1 MTKVFRGAITL
12 TNRLHYQSNIEC
24 NDIFTIDFQNLL
36 VNLHDK
42 FNNEVHEIRKDRL
55 TNQKKARNGSMPTP
69 LAKSDANSDWKIKD
83 LPEDLRTPGIEISG
97 PASIASMLINAL
109 NPGPGGERAEGDL
122 DDDEDAAGH
131 TLEDSILAARNRMQ
145 ATLGTLSF
153 DNSKTGKHYELQ
165 PGKIPFFM
173 HRERGLHLDEPMI
186 TIDGSPISATILGT
200 ALTLFFG
207 GREQHKQGDGVYF
220 YIPKTESARETKFY
234 NNLFTEI
241 KNSVS
246 EISNINIKA
255 IILIESL
262 PAVFQM
268 EEMLYALGDYAAG
281 LNAARWDLKA
291 SILEYVMHDKEFV
304 WPDRFDVTIQNT
316 EFMSNIFRRLVA
328 VCLKH
333 NAVPIGGMAT
343 ALPSKDEE
351 VNKEAA
357 KSIKADKEW
366 EAKQGFI
373 RAWVAHIY
381 HMDPAAEPFKKL
393 QKSGWKPTDEM
404 KNPDNYPVKIEKPN
418 GTLTK
423 EGTRQNIRTLIEY
436 IEGWLNGRGAKGI
449 DRLAGKPGK
458 RPALMEDLATAR
470 ISTGQIAQRIIHK
483 SFSEDTEQEH
493 SFKLVKEIIID
504 EKRDIIKLLGNNPS
518 DAQINKYEDSSK
530 IAMKWIKNYTEFNF
544 RSLGSYSRKDLGN
557 IANDKEAF

>member
-1 MTKVFRGAITL
+1 MID
-12 TNRLHYQSNIEC
+12 RLSCQSQIEC
-24 NDIFTIDFQNLL
+24 NDIFTSEFQTLL

-42 FNNEVHEIRKDRL
+42 FSDEVKEIRKERIE
-55 TNQKKARNGSMPTP
+55 NQEKARNGIMPAP
-69 LAKSDANSDWKIKD
+69 LDKSEANGEWKIDD
-83 LPEDLRTPGIEISG
+83 LPEDLRKPGIEISG
-97 PASIASMLINAL
+97 PAGIASMLINAL
-109 NPGPGGERAEGDL
+109 NPGPGGVRAEGDL

-131 TLEDSILAARNRMQ
+131 TLEDSIHATRNRMN
-145 ATLGTLSF
+145 ATLGTLTF
-153 DNSKTGKHYELQ
+153 DNKKTGKHYQLE

-173 HRERGLHLDEPMI
+173 HRERGLHLDEPDV
-186 TIDGSPISATILGT
+186 TIDGEPISATILGT

-207 GREQHKQGDGVYF
+207 GREQHKKGEGVYF
-220 YIPKTESARETKFY
+220 YIPKTESAREAKFY
-234 NNLFTEI
+234 NSLFTEI
-241 KNSVS
+241 KKSVN
-246 EISNINIKA
+246 EINDINIKA

-268 EEMLYALGDYAAG
+268 EEMLFALGEYAAG

-328 VCLKH
+328 ICLKH
-333 NAVPIGGMAT
+333 DAVPIGGMAT
-343 ALPSKDEE
+343 ALPSKDED
-351 VNKEAA
+351 VNIEAA

-393 QKSGWKPTDEM
+393 RQSGWEPSEDM
-404 KNPDNYPVKIEKPN
+404 KNPDNYPVKIDNPK

-423 EGTRQNIRTLIEY
+423 EGTRQNVRTLLEY

-483 SFSEDTEQEH
+483 SFSEDTEEEH
-493 SFKLVKEIIID
+493 SFKLVKEIIND
-504 EKRDIIKLLGNNPS
+504 ETRDIIDLLGD
-518 DAQINKYEDSSK
+518 DATEDQKLKYIKSSK
-530 IAMKWIKNYTEFNF
+530 IAMQWIKNYTEYEF
-544 RSLGSYSRKDLGN
+544 RSLGSYTRDDLEK
-557 IANDKEAF
+557 IAANPEPF

>member
-1 MTKVFRGAITL
+1 MSD
-12 TNRLHYQSNIEC
+12 RLSFNSQIEC
-24 NDIFTIDFQNLL
+24 DDIFTPEFQTLL

-42 FNNEVHEIRKDRL
+42 FNDEVKQIRKERIE
-55 TNQKKARNGSMPTP
+55 NQEKARNGIMPSP
-69 LAKSDANSDWKIKD
+69 LEKSEANGEWKIGE
-83 LPEDLRTPGIEISG
+83 LPEDLRKPGIEISG
-97 PASIASMLINAL
+97 PAGIASMLINAL
-109 NPGPGGERAEGDL
+109 NPGPGGVRAEGDL

-131 TLEDSILAARNRMQ
+131 TLEDSIHATRNRMN
-145 ATLGTLSF
+145 ATLGTLTF
-153 DNSKTGKHYELQ
+153 DNQTTGKHYELQ

-173 HRERGLHLDEPMI
+173 HRERGLHLDEPSV
-186 TIDGSPISATILGT
+186 TIDNEPISATILGT

-207 GREQHKQGDGVYF
+207 GRAQHKSGDGVYF

-234 NNLFTEI
+234 NTLFTEI

-246 EISNINIKA
+246 EINDINIKA

-268 EEMLYALGDYAAG
+268 EEMLHALGEYAAG

-291 SILEYVMHDKEFV
+291 SILEYVMHDKDFV

-328 VCLKH
+328 ICLKH
-333 NAVPIGGMAT
+333 DAVPIGGMAT
-343 ALPSKDEE
+343 ALPSRDEE
-351 VNKEAA
+351 VNIEAA

-393 QKSGWKPTDEM
+393 RESGWEPSEDM
-404 KNPDNYPVKIEKPN
+404 KNPDNYPVKIDNPN

-423 EGTRQNIRTLIEY
+423 EGTRQNVRTLLEY

-470 ISTGQIAQRIIHK
+470 ISTGQIAQRIVHK
-483 SFSEDTEQEH
+483 SFSEDTEEEH
-493 SFKLVKEIIID
+493 TFKLVKEIIND
-504 EKRDIIKLLGNNPS
+504 ETKDIINLLGD
-518 DAQINKYEDSSK
+518 DATDDQKSKYEKSSK
-530 IAMKWIKNYTEFNF
+530 IAMQWIKNYTDYEF
-544 RSLGSYSRKDLGN
+544 RSLGSYTRDDLEK
-557 IANDKEAF
+557 IASSPDAF

>member
-1 MTKVFRGAITL
+1 MRD
-12 TNRLHYQSNIEC
+12 RLSFQSQIEC
-24 NDIFTIDFQNLL
+24 NDIFTPEFQTLL

-42 FNNEVHEIRKDRL
+42 FSDEVKEIRKERIE
-55 TNQKKARNGSMPTP
+55 NQEKARNGIMPAP
-69 LAKSDANSDWKIKD
+69 LDKSEANGEWKIDD
-83 LPEDLRTPGIEISG
+83 LPEDLRKPGIEISG
-97 PASIASMLINAL
+97 PAGIASMLINAL
-109 NPGPGGERAEGDL
+109 NPGPGGVRAEGDL

-131 TLEDSILAARNRMQ
+131 TLEDSIHATRNRMN
-145 ATLGTLSF
+145 ATLGTLTF
-153 DNSKTGKHYELQ
+153 DNKKTGKHYELE

-173 HRERGLHLDEPMI
+173 HRERGLHLDEPDV
-186 TIDGSPISATILGT
+186 TIDGEPISATILGT

-207 GREQHKQGDGVYF
+207 GREQHKKGEGVYF
-220 YIPKTESARETKFY
+220 YIPKTESAREAKFY
-234 NNLFTEI
+234 NSLFTEI
-241 KNSVS
+241 KKSVN
-246 EISNINIKA
+246 EINDINIKA

-268 EEMLYALGDYAAG
+268 EEMLFALGEYAAG

-291 SILEYVMHDKEFV
+291 SILEYVMHDKDFV

-328 VCLKH
+328 ICLKH
-333 NAVPIGGMAT
+333 DAVPIGGMAT
-343 ALPSKDEE
+343 ALPSRDED
-351 VNKEAA
+351 VNIEAA

-393 QKSGWKPTDEM
+393 RQSGWEPSEDM
-404 KNPDNYPVKIEKPN
+404 KNPDNYPVKIDNPK

-423 EGTRQNIRTLIEY
+423 EGTRQNVRTLLEY

-483 SFSEDTEQEH
+483 SFSEDTEEEH
-493 SFKLVKEIIID
+493 SFKLVKGIIND
-504 EKRDIIKLLGNNPS
+504 ETRDIIDLLGD
-518 DAQINKYEDSSK
+518 DATEDQKLKYIKSSK
-530 IAMKWIKNYTEFNF
+530 IAMQWIKNYTEYEF
-544 RSLGSYSRKDLGN
+544 RSLGSYTRDDLEK
-557 IANDKEAF
+557 IAANPEPF

>member
-1 MTKVFRGAITL
+1 LSK
-12 TNRLHYQSNIEC
+12 RLSYESSIEC
-24 NDIFTIDFQNLL
+24 SDIFTEEFQNLL
-36 VNLHDK
+36 VKLHDK
-42 FNNEVHEIRKDRL
+42 FNNEVSEIRKERIA
-55 TNQKKARNGSMPTP
+55 NQEKARKGIMPQLLEP
-69 LAKSDANSDWKIKD
+69 SDANGQWEISD

-97 PASIASMLINAL
+97 PAGIASMLINAL
-109 NPGPGGERAEGDL
+109 NPGPGGVRAEGDL

-131 TLEDSILAARNRMQ
+131 TLEDSIHAARNRMQ
-145 ATLGTLSF
+145 ATLGTLQF
-153 DNSKTGKHYELQ
+153 DNEKTGKHYELQ

-173 HRERGLHLDEPMI
+173 HRERGLHLDEPQV
-186 TIDGSPISATILGT
+186 TVDGNPISATVLGT

-207 GREQHKQGDGVYF
+207 GREQHKKGEGVYF

-234 NNLFTEI
+234 NSLFTEI
-241 KNSVS
+241 KNSVNELS
-246 EISNINIKA
+246 DVKIKG

-268 EEMLYALGDYAAG
+268 EEMLYALGEYAAG

-291 SILEYVMHDKEFV
+291 SILEYVMHDENFV

-328 VCLKH
+328 ICLKH

-351 VNKEAA
+351 VNIEAA

-366 EAKQGFI
+366 EAKQGFL

-393 QKSGWKPTDEM
+393 RESGWEPSEEM
-404 KNPDNYPVKIEKPN
+404 KNPDNYPVKIENPK

-423 EGTRQNIRTLIEY
+423 EGTRQNVRTLLEY

-449 DRLAGKPGK
+449 DRLAGRPGK

-483 SFSEDTEQEH
+483 SVSEDTEEEH
-493 SFKLVKEIIID
+493 NFKLVKEIIND
-504 EKRDIIKLLGNNPS
+504 ETKDIINLLGDNAS
-518 DAQINKYEDSSK
+518 DIQKSNYGKSSK
-530 IAMKWIKNYTEFNF
+530 IAMQWIKNYTEYEF
-544 RSLGSYSRKDLGN
+544 RSLGSYTRDDLEK
-557 IANDKEAF
+557 ISDSPDAF

>member
-1 MTKVFRGAITL
+1 MSD
-12 TNRLHYQSNIEC
+12 RLSFNSQIEC
-24 NDIFTIDFQNLL
+24 DDIFTPEFQTLL

-42 FNNEVHEIRKDRL
+42 FNDEVKQIRKERIE
-55 TNQKKARNGSMPTP
+55 NQEKARNGIMPSP
-69 LAKSDANSDWKIKD
+69 LEKSEANGEWKIGE
-83 LPEDLRTPGIEISG
+83 LPDDLRKPGIEISG
-97 PASIASMLINAL
+97 PAGIASMLINAL
-109 NPGPGGERAEGDL
+109 NPGPGGVRAEGDL

-131 TLEDSILAARNRMQ
+131 TLEDSIHATRNRMN
-145 ATLGTLSF
+145 ATLGTLTF
-153 DNSKTGKHYELQ
+153 DNQTTGKHYELQ

-173 HRERGLHLDEPMI
+173 HRERGLHLDEPSV
-186 TIDGSPISATILGT
+186 TIDNEPISATILGT

-207 GREQHKQGDGVYF
+207 GRAQHKSGDGVYF

-234 NNLFTEI
+234 NSLFTEI

-246 EISNINIKA
+246 EINDINIKA

-268 EEMLYALGDYAAG
+268 EEMLHALGEYAAG

-291 SILEYVMHDKEFV
+291 SILEYVMHDKDFV

-328 VCLKH
+328 ICLKH
-333 NAVPIGGMAT
+333 DAVPIGGMAT
-343 ALPSKDEE
+343 ALPSRDEE
-351 VNKEAA
+351 VNIEAA
-357 KSIKADKEW
+357 KSIKSDKEW

-393 QKSGWKPTDEM
+393 RDSGWEPSEDM
-404 KNPDNYPVKIEKPN
+404 KNPDNYPVKIDNPN

-423 EGTRQNIRTLIEY
+423 EGTRQNVRTLLEY

-483 SFSEDTEQEH
+483 SFSEDTEEEH
-493 SFKLVKEIIID
+493 TFNLVKEIIND
-504 EKRDIIKLLGNNPS
+504 ETKDIINLLGD
-518 DAQINKYEDSSK
+518 DATDDQKSKYEKSSK
-530 IAMKWIKNYTEFNF
+530 IAMQWIKNYTDYEF
-544 RSLGSYSRKDLGN
+544 RSLGSYTRDDLEK
-557 IANDKEAF
+557 IASSPDAF

>member
-1 MTKVFRGAITL
+1 MID
-12 TNRLHYQSNIEC
+12 RLSFQSQIEC
-24 NDIFTIDFQNLL
+24 NDIFTSEFQTLL

-42 FNNEVHEIRKDRL
+42 FSDEVKEIRKERIE
-55 TNQKKARNGSMPTP
+55 NQEKARNGIMPAP
-69 LAKSDANSDWKIKD
+69 LDKSEANGEWKIDD
-83 LPEDLRTPGIEISG
+83 LPEDLRKPGIEISG
-97 PASIASMLINAL
+97 PAGIASMLINAL
-109 NPGPGGERAEGDL
+109 NPGPGGVRAEGDL

-131 TLEDSILAARNRMQ
+131 TLEDSIHATRNRMN
-145 ATLGTLSF
+145 ATLGTLTF
-153 DNSKTGKHYELQ
+153 DNKKTGKHYELE

-173 HRERGLHLDEPMI
+173 HRERGLHLDEPDV
-186 TIDGSPISATILGT
+186 TIDGEPISATILGT

-207 GREQHKQGDGVYF
+207 GREQHKKGEGVYF
-220 YIPKTESARETKFY
+220 YIPKTESAREAKFY
-234 NNLFTEI
+234 NSLFTEI
-241 KNSVS
+241 KKSVN
-246 EISNINIKA
+246 EINDINIKA

-268 EEMLYALGDYAAG
+268 EEMLFALGEYAAG

-328 VCLKH
+328 ICLKH
-333 NAVPIGGMAT
+333 DAVPIGGMAT
-343 ALPSKDEE
+343 ALPSKDED
-351 VNKEAA
+351 VNIEAA

-393 QKSGWKPTDEM
+393 RQSGWEPSEDM
-404 KNPDNYPVKIEKPN
+404 KNPDNYPVKIDNPK

-423 EGTRQNIRTLIEY
+423 EGTRQNVRTLLEY

-483 SFSEDTEQEH
+483 SFSEDTEEEH
-493 SFKLVKEIIID
+493 SFKLVKEIIND
-504 EKRDIIKLLGNNPS
+504 ETRDIIDLLGD
-518 DAQINKYEDSSK
+518 DATEDQKLKYIKSSK
-530 IAMKWIKNYTEFNF
+530 IAMQWIKNYTEYEF
-544 RSLGSYSRKDLGN
+544 RSLGSYTRDDLEK
-557 IANDKEAF
+557 IAANPEPF

>member
-1 MTKVFRGAITL
+1 MRD
-12 TNRLHYQSNIEC
+12 RLSFQSQIEC
-24 NDIFTIDFQNLL
+24 NDIFTPEFQTLL

-42 FNNEVHEIRKDRL
+42 FSDEVKEIRKERIE
-55 TNQKKARNGSMPTP
+55 NQEKARNGIMPAP
-69 LAKSDANSDWKIKD
+69 LDKSEANGEWKIDD
-83 LPEDLRTPGIEISG
+83 LPEDLRKPGIEISG
-97 PASIASMLINAL
+97 PAGIASMLINAL
-109 NPGPGGERAEGDL
+109 NPGPGGVRAEGDL

-131 TLEDSILAARNRMQ
+131 TLEDSIHATRNRMN
-145 ATLGTLSF
+145 ATLGTLTF
-153 DNSKTGKHYELQ
+153 DNKKTGKHYELE

-173 HRERGLHLDEPMI
+173 HRERGLHLDEPDV
-186 TIDGSPISATILGT
+186 TIDGEPISATILGT

-207 GREQHKQGDGVYF
+207 GREQHKKGEGVYF
-220 YIPKTESARETKFY
+220 YIPKTESAREAKFY
-234 NNLFTEI
+234 NSLFTEI
-241 KNSVS
+241 KKSVN
-246 EISNINIKA
+246 EINDINIKA

-268 EEMLYALGDYAAG
+268 EEMLFALGEYAAG

-328 VCLKH
+328 ICLKH
-333 NAVPIGGMAT
+333 DAVPIGGMAT
-343 ALPSKDEE
+343 ALPSRDED
-351 VNKEAA
+351 VNIEAA

-393 QKSGWKPTDEM
+393 RQSGWEPSEDM
-404 KNPDNYPVKIEKPN
+404 KNPDNYPVKIDNPK

-423 EGTRQNIRTLIEY
+423 EGTRQNVRTLLEY

-483 SFSEDTEQEH
+483 SFSEDTEEEH
-493 SFKLVKEIIID
+493 SFKLVKGIIND
-504 EKRDIIKLLGNNPS
+504 ETRDIIDLLGD
-518 DAQINKYEDSSK
+518 DATEDQKLKYIKSSK
-530 IAMKWIKNYTEFNF
+530 IAMQWIKNYTEYEF
-544 RSLGSYSRKDLGN
+544 RSLGSYTRDDLEK
-557 IANDKEAF
+557 IAANPEPC

>member
-1 MTKVFRGAITL
+1 MSD
-12 TNRLHYQSNIEC
+12 RLSFNSQIEC
-24 NDIFTIDFQNLL
+24 DDIFTPEFQTLL

-42 FNNEVHEIRKDRL
+42 FNDEVKQIRKERIE
-55 TNQKKARNGSMPTP
+55 NQEKARNGIMPSP
-69 LAKSDANSDWKIKD
+69 LEKSEANGEWKIGE
-83 LPEDLRTPGIEISG
+83 LPDDLRKPGIEISG
-97 PASIASMLINAL
+97 PAGIASMLINAL
-109 NPGPGGERAEGDL
+109 NPGPGGVRAEGDL

-131 TLEDSILAARNRMQ
+131 TLEDSIHATRNRMN
-145 ATLGTLSF
+145 ATLGTLTF
-153 DNSKTGKHYELQ
+153 DNKITGKHYELQ

-173 HRERGLHLDEPMI
+173 HRERGLHLDEPSV
-186 TIDGSPISATILGT
+186 TIDNEPISATILGT

-207 GREQHKQGDGVYF
+207 GRAQHKSGDGVYF

-234 NNLFTEI
+234 NSLFTEI
-241 KNSVS
+241 KNSVD
-246 EISNINIKA
+246 ELNDVNIKG

-268 EEMLYALGDYAAG
+268 EEMLFALGEYAAG

-291 SILEYVMHDKEFV
+291 SILEYVMHDENFV

-328 VCLKH
+328 ICLKH

-343 ALPSKDEE
+343 ALPSRDEE
-351 VNKEAA
+351 VNIEAA

-366 EAKQGFI
+366 EANQGFL

-393 QKSGWKPTDEM
+393 RESGWEPSEEM
-404 KNPDNYPVKIEKPN
+404 KNPDNYPVKIENPV

-423 EGTRQNIRTLIEY
+423 EGTRQNVRTLVEY
-436 IEGWLNGRGAKGI
+436 VEGWLNGRGAKGI
-449 DRLAGKPGK
+449 DRLAGRPGK

-483 SFSEDTEQEH
+483 SVAEDTEEQH
-493 SFKLVKEIIID
+493 SFKLVK
-504 EKRDIIKLLGNNPS
+504 DIILSETDDIISQLGDSVTDTQKTN
-518 DAQINKYEDSSK
+518 YEKSSK
-530 IAMKWIKNYTEFNF
+530 IAMQWIKNYTEYNF
-544 RSLGSYSRKDLGN
+544 RSLGSYTREDLDK
-557 IANDKEAF
+557 IAADNDAF

>member
-1 MTKVFRGAITL
+1 MID
-12 TNRLHYQSNIEC
+12 RLSFQSQIEC
-24 NDIFTIDFQNLL
+24 NDIFTSEFQTLL

-42 FNNEVHEIRKDRL
+42 FSDEVKEIRKERIE
-55 TNQKKARNGSMPTP
+55 NQEKARNGIMPAP
-69 LAKSDANSDWKIKD
+69 LDKSEANGEWKIDD
-83 LPEDLRTPGIEISG
+83 LPEDLRKPGIEISG
-97 PASIASMLINAL
+97 PAGIASMLINAL
-109 NPGPGGERAEGDL
+109 NPGPGGVRAEGDL

-131 TLEDSILAARNRMQ
+131 TLEDSIHATRNRMN
-145 ATLGTLSF
+145 ATLGTLTF
-153 DNSKTGKHYELQ
+153 DNKKTGKHYQLE

-173 HRERGLHLDEPMI
+173 HRERGLHLDEPDV
-186 TIDGSPISATILGT
+186 TIDGEPISATILGT

-207 GREQHKQGDGVYF
+207 GREQHKKGEGVYF
-220 YIPKTESARETKFY
+220 YIPKTESAREAKFY
-234 NNLFTEI
+234 NSLFTEI
-241 KNSVS
+241 KKSVN
-246 EISNINIKA
+246 EINDINIKA

-268 EEMLYALGDYAAG
+268 EEMLFALGEYAAG

-328 VCLKH
+328 ICLKH
-333 NAVPIGGMAT
+333 DAVPIGGMAT
-343 ALPSKDEE
+343 ALPSKDED
-351 VNKEAA
+351 VNIEAA

-393 QKSGWKPTDEM
+393 RQSGWEPSEDM
-404 KNPDNYPVKIEKPN
+404 KNPDNYPVKIDNPK

-423 EGTRQNIRTLIEY
+423 EGTRQNVRTLLEY

-483 SFSEDTEQEH
+483 SFSEDTEEEH
-493 SFKLVKEIIID
+493 SFKLVKEIIND
-504 EKRDIIKLLGNNPS
+504 ETRDIIDLLGD
-518 DAQINKYEDSSK
+518 DATEDQKLKYIKSSK
-530 IAMKWIKNYTEFNF
+530 IAMQWIKNYTEYEF
-544 RSLGSYSRKDLGN
+544 RSLGSYTRDDLEK
-557 IANDKEAF
+557 IAANPEPF

>member
-1 MTKVFRGAITL
+1 MSK
-12 TNRLHYQSNIEC
+12 RLSYKSSIDC
-24 NDIFTIDFQNLL
+24 SDIFTEEFQNLL
-36 VNLHDK
+36 VKLHDK
-42 FNNEVHEIRKDRL
+42 FNKEVSEIRKERIA
-55 TNQKKARNGSMPTP
+55 NQEKARNGIMPK
-69 LAKSDANSDWKIKD
+69 LLESSEANGEWEISE

-97 PASIASMLINAL
+97 PAGIASMLINAL
-109 NPGPGGERAEGDL
+109 NPGPGGVRAKGDL

-131 TLEDSILAARNRMQ
+131 TLEDSVYAARNRMQ
-145 ATLGTLSF
+145 ATLGTLQF
-153 DNSKTGKHYELQ
+153 DNETTGKHYELE

-173 HRERGLHLDEPMI
+173 HRERGLHLDETMV
-186 TIDGSPISATILGT
+186 TVDGDPISATVLGT

-207 GREQHKQGDGVYF
+207 GREQHKKGQGVYF

-234 NNLFTEI
+234 NSLFTEI

-246 EISNINIKA
+246 ELSDLNIKG

-268 EEMLYALGDYAAG
+268 EEMLYALGEYAAG

-291 SILEYVMHDKEFV
+291 SILEYVMHDDNFV

-328 VCLKH
+328 ICLKH

-343 ALPSKDEE
+343 ALPSRDEE
-351 VNKEAA
+351 VNIEAA

-366 EAKQGFI
+366 EAKQGFL

-393 QKSGWKPTDEM
+393 RGSGWEPTEEM
-404 KNPDNYPVKIEKPN
+404 KNPDNYPVKIENPN

-423 EGTRQNIRTLIEY
+423 EGTRQNVRTLLEY
-436 IEGWLNGRGAKGI
+436 VEGWLNGRGAKGI
-449 DRLAGKPGK
+449 DRLAGRPGK

-483 SFSEDTEQEH
+483 SVSEDTEEEH
-493 SFKLVKEIIID
+493 TFKLVKEIIID
-504 EKRDIIKLLGNNPS
+504 ETKDIINLLGENAS
-518 DAQINKYEDSSK
+518 DIQKTNYNKSSK
-530 IAMKWIKNYTEFNF
+530 IAMKWIKNYTEYEF
-544 RSLGSYSRKDLGN
+544 RSLGSYTRDDLEK
-557 IANDKEAF
+557 IADSPDAF

>member
-1 MTKVFRGAITL
+1 MSD
-12 TNRLHYQSNIEC
+12 RLSFNSQIEC
-24 NDIFTIDFQNLL
+24 DDIFTPEFQTLL

-42 FNNEVHEIRKDRL
+42 FNDEVKQIRKERIE
-55 TNQKKARNGSMPTP
+55 NQEKARNGIMPSP
-69 LAKSDANSDWKIKD
+69 LEKSEANGEWKIGE
-83 LPEDLRTPGIEISG
+83 LPDDLRKPGIEISG
-97 PASIASMLINAL
+97 PAGIASMLINAL
-109 NPGPGGERAEGDL
+109 NPGPGGVRAEGDL

-131 TLEDSILAARNRMQ
+131 TLEDSIHATRNRMN
-145 ATLGTLSF
+145 ATLGTLTF
-153 DNSKTGKHYELQ
+153 DNQTTGKHYELQ

-173 HRERGLHLDEPMI
+173 HRERGLHLDEPSV
-186 TIDGSPISATILGT
+186 TVDNEPISATILGT

-207 GREQHKQGDGVYF
+207 GRAQHKSGDGVYF

-234 NNLFTEI
+234 NSLFTEI

-246 EISNINIKA
+246 EINDINIKA

-268 EEMLYALGDYAAG
+268 EEMLHALGEYAAG

-291 SILEYVMHDKEFV
+291 SILEYVMHDKDFV

-328 VCLKH
+328 ICLKH
-333 NAVPIGGMAT
+333 DAVPIGGMAT
-343 ALPSKDEE
+343 ALPSRDEE
-351 VNKEAA
+351 VNIEAA

-393 QKSGWKPTDEM
+393 RESGWEPSEDM
-404 KNPDNYPVKIEKPN
+404 KNPDNYPVKIDNPN

-423 EGTRQNIRTLIEY
+423 EGTRQNVRTLLEY

-470 ISTGQIAQRIIHK
+470 ISTGQIAQRIVHK
-483 SFSEDTEQEH
+483 SFSEDTEEEH
-493 SFKLVKEIIID
+493 TFKLVKEIIND
-504 EKRDIIKLLGNNPS
+504 ETKDIINLLGD
-518 DAQINKYEDSSK
+518 DATDDQKSKYEKSSK
-530 IAMKWIKNYTEFNF
+530 IAMQWIKNYTDYEF
-544 RSLGSYSRKDLGN
+544 RSLGSYTRDDLEK
-557 IANDKEAF
+557 IASSPDAF

>member
-1 MTKVFRGAITL
+1 MRD
-12 TNRLHYQSNIEC
+12 RLSFQSQIEC
-24 NDIFTIDFQNLL
+24 NDIFTSEFQTLL

-42 FNNEVHEIRKDRL
+42 FSDEVKEIRKERIE
-55 TNQKKARNGSMPTP
+55 NQEKARNGIMPAP
-69 LAKSDANSDWKIKD
+69 LDKSEANGEWKIDD
-83 LPEDLRTPGIEISG
+83 LPEDLRKPGIEISG
-97 PASIASMLINAL
+97 PAGIASMLINAL
-109 NPGPGGERAEGDL
+109 NPGPGGVRAEGDL

-131 TLEDSILAARNRMQ
+131 TLEDSIHATRNRMN
-145 ATLGTLSF
+145 ATLGTLTF
-153 DNSKTGKHYELQ
+153 DNKKTGKHYQLE

-173 HRERGLHLDEPMI
+173 HRERGLHLDEPDV
-186 TIDGSPISATILGT
+186 TIDGEPISATILGT

-207 GREQHKQGDGVYF
+207 GREQHKKGEGVYF
-220 YIPKTESARETKFY
+220 YIPKTESAREAKFY
-234 NNLFTEI
+234 NSLFTEI
-241 KNSVS
+241 KKSVN
-246 EISNINIKA
+246 EINDINIKA

-268 EEMLYALGDYAAG
+268 EEMLFALGEYAAG

-328 VCLKH
+328 ICLKH
-333 NAVPIGGMAT
+333 DAVPIGGMAT
-343 ALPSKDEE
+343 ALPSKDED
-351 VNKEAA
+351 VNIEAA

-393 QKSGWKPTDEM
+393 RQSGWEPSEDM
-404 KNPDNYPVKIEKPN
+404 KNPDNYPVKIDNPK

-423 EGTRQNIRTLIEY
+423 EGTRQNVRTLLEY

-483 SFSEDTEQEH
+483 SFSEDTEEEH
-493 SFKLVKEIIID
+493 SFKLVKEIIND
-504 EKRDIIKLLGNNPS
+504 ETRDIIDLLGD
-518 DAQINKYEDSSK
+518 DATEDQKLKYIKSSK
-530 IAMKWIKNYTEFNF
+530 IAMQWIKNYTEYEF
-544 RSLGSYSRKDLGN
+544 RSLGSYTRDDLEK
-557 IANDKEAF
+557 IAANPEPF

>member
-1 MTKVFRGAITL
+1 MRD
-12 TNRLHYQSNIEC
+12 RLSFQSQIEC
-24 NDIFTIDFQNLL
+24 NDIFTSEFQTLL

-42 FNNEVHEIRKDRL
+42 FSDEVKEIRKERIE
-55 TNQKKARNGSMPTP
+55 NQEKARNGIMPAP
-69 LAKSDANSDWKIKD
+69 LDKSEANGEWKIDD
-83 LPEDLRTPGIEISG
+83 LPEDLRKPGIEISG
-97 PASIASMLINAL
+97 PAGIASMLINAL
-109 NPGPGGERAEGDL
+109 NPGPGGVRAEGDL

-131 TLEDSILAARNRMQ
+131 TLEDSIHATRNRMN
-145 ATLGTLSF
+145 ATLGTLTF
-153 DNSKTGKHYELQ
+153 DNKKTGKHYELE

-173 HRERGLHLDEPMI
+173 HRERGLHLDEPDV
-186 TIDGSPISATILGT
+186 TIDGEPISATILGT
-200 ALTLFFG
+200 ALSLFFG
-207 GREQHKQGDGVYF
+207 GREQHKKGEGVYF
-220 YIPKTESARETKFY
+220 YIPKTESAREAKFY
-234 NNLFTEI
+234 NSLFTEI
-241 KNSVS
+241 KKSVN
-246 EISNINIKA
+246 EINDINIKA

-268 EEMLYALGDYAAG
+268 EEMLFALGEYAAG

-328 VCLKH
+328 ICLKH
-333 NAVPIGGMAT
+333 DAVPIGGMAT
-343 ALPSKDEE
+343 ALPSKDED
-351 VNKEAA
+351 VNIEAA

-393 QKSGWKPTDEM
+393 RQSGWEPSEDM
-404 KNPDNYPVKIEKPN
+404 KNPDNYPVKIDNPK

-423 EGTRQNIRTLIEY
+423 EGTRQNVRTLLEY

-483 SFSEDTEQEH
+483 SFSEDTEEEH
-493 SFKLVKEIIID
+493 SFKLVKEIIND
-504 EKRDIIKLLGNNPS
+504 ETRDIIDLLGD
-518 DAQINKYEDSSK
+518 DATEDQKLKYIKSSK
-530 IAMKWIKNYTEFNF
+530 IAMQWIKNYTEYEF
-544 RSLGSYSRKDLGN
+544 RSLGSYTRDDLEK
-557 IANDKEAF
+557 IAANPEPF